1 MADIKITQLGTL
13 PQVEQ
18 TDLLAVAKA
27 DGSATYKMTISQLAQ
42 ALLDSIQYADLDT
55 TDKTIIGAINEVRGN

>member
-27 DGSATYKMTISQLAQ
+27 DGSATYKMTMSQLAQ
-42 ALLDSIQYADLDT
+42 ALLDSMQYADLST
-55 TDKTIIGAINEVRGN
+55 TDKTIIGAINEIGGN